1 MLFMSDFVQVLP
13 DVPDD
18 ADEDLKKIRKEK
30 PETCFFALKTL
41 DRTLWMST
49 KEKDKAEEWVDSIKK
64 MGEMTLALNSL
75 EPEEERARKESEH
88 DELQRSIGRKRP
100 SDRNCSC
107 CIVLA
112 NHFALLTPRPCVY
125 LIVAVQGTIGVP
137 YNVQLKVSVNFDF
150 KWSSGE
156 DPEELF
162 EMQEML
168 GQGAWGKVLKARHK
182 VSGFILAIK
191 IIVNTSKQMQ
201 ESIQKEVEILKKC
214 RSPAVVAYY
223 GTCIKGT
230 EVWILMDYCGLG
242 SIKDMMKV
250 TMETLNERQVSYI
263 MCETLRGLAYLH
275 ARKILHLDI
284 KAANILANEQG
295 QVKLSASSAELCCL
309 RTARD

>member
-1 MLFMSDFVQVLP
+1 
-13 DVPDD
+13 
-18 ADEDLKKIRKEK
+18 
-30 PETCFFALKTL
+30 
-41 DRTLWMST
+41 
-49 KEKDKAEEWVDSIKK
+49 
-64 MGEMTLALNSL
+64 
-75 EPEEERARKESEH
+75 
-88 DELQRSIGRKRP
+88 
-100 SDRNCSC
+100 
-107 CIVLA
+107 
-112 NHFALLTPRPCVY
+112 LTDG
-125 LIVAVQGTIGVP
+125 IFTVAVQGTIGVP

-156 DPEELF
+156 DPDELF

-168 GQGAWGKVLKARHK
+168 GQGAWGRVLKAQHRL
-182 VSGFILAIK
+182 SGFVLAIK

-223 GTCIKGT
+223 GTCIKGS

-250 TMETLNERQVSYI
+250 TMETLNERQVAYI

-284 KAANILANEQG
+284 KGANILANEQG
-295 QVKLSASSAELCCL
+295 QVKLSAYFTSYLL
-309 RTARD
+309 